1 MIQFDIDILQHS
13 FEDVRTLLDP
23 ECRLHLG
30 EASRKRIEK
39 CRNYLDERMRSQKA
53 PIYGVTTG
61 FGSLCNVSVD
71 RDQLSQ
77 LQKNLV
83 MSHACGVGDEVRP
96 EIVRL
101 MLALKVKSL
110 SYGYSGVR
118 VETVERLVDF
128 FNEGVIPVVYQQ
140 GSLGASGDLAPL
152 ANMCLPL
159 LGLGEFD
166 YKGRRYPGSELEKL
180 FGWKPLTLASKE
192 GLALLNGTQ
201 FMLAHAVWCL
211 CHAKHISAAADKIAT
226 VSLEAFNGRK
236 EPFTPGV
243 HAVRPHK
250 GQIETARVILGY
262 LQGSQLIDGPGKEVQ
277 DPYSFRCVPQ
287 VHGAS
292 KDALGYVESVFM
304 TEVNSATDNPT
315 VLPDE
320 DQVISAGNFHGQP
333 LSITLDFL
341 AIAMAELGSIS
352 ERRTYQLISGKRPSP
367 D

>member
-1 MIQFDIDILQHS
+1 MVQFDIDSLKHS
-13 FEDVRTLLDP
+13 FEDVKSLLDP
-23 ECRLHLG
+23 GCRLHLG
-30 EASRKRIEK
+30 DESRRRISK
-39 CRNYLDERMRSQKA
+39 CRNYLDERMKNQKT

-71 RDQLSQ
+71 KDQLSQ

-83 MSHACGVGDEVRP
+83 MSHACGTGEEVRP

-101 MLALKVKSL
+101 MIALKVKSL

-128 FNEGVIPVVYQQ
+128 FNEGIVPVVYQQ

-211 CHAKHISAAADKIAT
+211 CHAKHISAVADKVAT

-243 HAVRPHK
+243 HAVRPHR
-250 GQIETARVILGY
+250 GQMETARNILGY
-262 LQGSQLIDGPGKEVQ
+262 LQGSQLIDGPGKG
-277 DPYSFRCVPQ
+277 PRSTVPPTIPRSCLTRTRSSRP
-287 VHGAS
+287 ATS
-292 KDALGYVESVFM
+292 TDSPCPLPSIFWPSRWRS
-304 TEVNSATDNPT
+304 SARYPSA
-315 VLPDE
+315 VP
-320 DQVISAGNFHGQP
+320 IS
-333 LSITLDFL
+333 
-341 AIAMAELGSIS
+341 
-352 ERRTYQLISGKRPSP
+352 
-367 D
+367 

>member
-13 FEDVRTLLDP
+13 FENVRTLLDP

-39 CRNYLDERMRSQKA
+39 CRNYLDERMKSQKA

-211 CHAKHISAAADKIAT
+211 CHARHISAAADKIAT

-250 GQIETARVILGY
+250 GQMETARVILGY
-262 LQGSQLIDGPGKEVQ
+262 IQGSQLIAAVCLRYTGRPRMRSGMW
-277 DPYSFRCVPQ
+277 R
-287 VHGAS
+287 AS
-292 KDALGYVESVFM
+292 S
-304 TEVNSATDNPT
+304 
-315 VLPDE
+315 
-320 DQVISAGNFHGQP
+320 
-333 LSITLDFL
+333 
-341 AIAMAELGSIS
+341 
-352 ERRTYQLISGKRPSP
+352 
-367 D
+367 

>member
-96 EIVRL
+96 VIVRL

-159 LGLGEFD
+159 
-166 YKGRRYPGSELEKL
+166 S
-180 FGWKPLTLASKE
+180 LTTRA
-192 GLALLNGTQ
+192 GD
-201 FMLAHAVWCL
+201 
-211 CHAKHISAAADKIAT
+211 IP
-226 VSLEAFNGRK
+226 EANWR
-236 EPFTPGV
+236 
-243 HAVRPHK
+243 
-250 GQIETARVILGY
+250 
-262 LQGSQLIDGPGKEVQ
+262 
-277 DPYSFRCVPQ
+277 
-287 VHGAS
+287 
-292 KDALGYVESVFM
+292 
-304 TEVNSATDNPT
+304 NS
-315 VLPDE
+315 
-320 DQVISAGNFHGQP
+320 SAGS
-333 LSITLDFL
+333 L
-341 AIAMAELGSIS
+341 
-352 ERRTYQLISGKRPSP
+352 
-367 D
+367 

>member
-39 CRNYLDERMRSQKA
+39 CRNYLDERMKSQKA

-118 VETVERLVDF
+118 DRGEA
-128 FNEGVIPVVYQQ
+128 G
-140 GSLGASGDLAPL
+140 G
-152 ANMCLPL
+152 L
-159 LGLGEFD
+159 L
-166 YKGRRYPGSELEKL
+166 
-180 FGWKPLTLASKE
+180 
-192 GLALLNGTQ
+192 Q
-201 FMLAHAVWCL
+201 
-211 CHAKHISAAADKIAT
+211 
-226 VSLEAFNGRK
+226 
-236 EPFTPGV
+236 
-243 HAVRPHK
+243 
-250 GQIETARVILGY
+250 
-262 LQGSQLIDGPGKEVQ
+262 
-277 DPYSFRCVPQ
+277 
-287 VHGAS
+287 
-292 KDALGYVESVFM
+292 
-304 TEVNSATDNPT
+304 
-315 VLPDE
+315 
-320 DQVISAGNFHGQP
+320 
-333 LSITLDFL
+333 
-341 AIAMAELGSIS
+341 
-352 ERRTYQLISGKRPSP
+352 
-367 D
+367 